1 MNVKLFAAVAAIVL
15 PFGAATAQDATTEE
29 QARPAQ
35 AQAEPVADARENAT
49 AQAEPSPVV
58 AATPAD
64 IRAGAQVIHTSGEA
78 VGTVESVDEDGA
90 VVSTGSRRAKLPF
103 ASFGKNNRGLV
114 IALTKAQLEAAASE
128 ASGS

>member
-1 MNVKLFAAVAAIVL
+1 MDVKLFAAVAAIVL
-15 PFGAATAQDATTEE
+15 PLGAATAQDATADG
-29 QARPAQ
+29 QAGAAQ
-35 AQAEPVADARENAT
+35 AQAEPAADAGGNAA
-49 AQAEPSPVV
+49 AQPEASPVV

-90 VVSTGSRRAKLPF
+90 VVSTGSTRAKLPF